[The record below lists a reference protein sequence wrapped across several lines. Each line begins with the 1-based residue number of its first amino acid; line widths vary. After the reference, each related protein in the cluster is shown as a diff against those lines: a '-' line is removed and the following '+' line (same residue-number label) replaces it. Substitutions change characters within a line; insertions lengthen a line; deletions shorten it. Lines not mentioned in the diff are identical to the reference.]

1 MGAMTEAERRELAP
15 MNCAGWPIGQWRQTM
30 PDNRETNEMI
40 ERVAKAIY
48 DAHVSLQPRPEDW
61 DRWGELIAAGHQ
73 GANRVY
79 DTRAL
84 ARAAIEAM
92 REPSR
97 DRPICDYP
105 LCRERA
111 AGQPLT
117 CNCRAPNPFDAALG
131 IVR

>member
-1 MGAMTEAERRELAP
+1 MTDAP
-15 MNCAGWPIGQWRQTM
+15 QTN
-30 PDNRETNEMI
+30 DMI

-73 GANRVY
+73 GAHRVY

-92 REPSR
+92 RTPT
-97 DRPICDYP
+97 DAMLI
-105 LCRERA
+105 
-111 AGQPLT
+111 AGGT
-117 CNCRAPNPFDAALG
+117 MNCLGDFPAPEVAWPDMIDAALG
-131 IVR
+131 IVREPGA

>member
-1 MGAMTEAERRELAP
+1 
-15 MNCAGWPIGQWRQTM
+15 M

-48 DAHVSLQPRPEDW
+48 DAHVSRQPRPEDW
-61 DRWGELIAAGHQ
+61 DRWRELIAGGHQ
-73 GANRVY
+73 GRHRVE

-92 REPSR
+92 REPTEAMKDAGYEHGSR
-97 DRPICDYP
+97 G
-105 LCRERA
+105 LVWRA
-111 AGQPLT
+111 MIDT
-117 CNCRAPNPFDAALG
+117 ALG